1 MMMVC
6 PTEEDPPPVQPSAD
20 RGPSTASDDR
30 HEVMVCISSERVHGW
45 NGPGSNHPPSRR
57 CRWIVVGGVGMTPRV
72 KKIMNPSRG
81 QRLEYESK
89 PIFKC
94 ELKSGY
100 QIEAQIGFDSAR
112 WSRPQAENFM
122 IRVHGTN
129 TKSEQDSVE

>member
-1 MMMVC
+1 
-6 PTEEDPPPVQPSAD
+6 
-20 RGPSTASDDR
+20 
-30 HEVMVCISSERVHGW
+30 
-45 NGPGSNHPPSRR
+45 
-57 CRWIVVGGVGMTPRV
+57 
-72 KKIMNPSRG
+72 MNPSRG

-129 TKSEQDSVE
+129 TKINSQQAVRAGAFKNRCPVPSPTRGSPVFRPHPRRGTNYHIWKTAHYRATSN